1 LNHSN
6 GSGHFLLYLSPS
18 CQVETELGP
27 RATEELALLYLPQY
41 LLAVL
46 SVTFWVAATV
56 AIVI

>member
-1 LNHSN
+1 M
-6 GSGHFLLYLSPS
+6 
-18 CQVETELGP
+18 ETELGP